1 MPQFQSFNFR
11 ERFIRHRNFEG
22 ILSRKQDGGPAAD
35 FSFALVSRGAG
46 RVALRSANFPDH
58 FLRHANFQIFLG
70 KSTGPGD
77 QLFQLDSTFFLER
90 GLADPNG
97 VSFRSVNFPDRYLRH
112 RDFKL
117 FLEPKDSP
125 NLAADATFF
134 RTQPI
139 DEGTELNPVHE

>member
-11 ERFIRHRNFEG
+11 DRFIRHRNFEG
-22 ILSRKQDGGPAAD
+22 ILSRKQDGGPEDD
-35 FSFALVSRGAG
+35 FSFALVGRGTG

-58 FLRHANFQIFLG
+58 FLRHASFRIFLG
-70 KSTGPGD
+70 KSAGPSDG
-77 QLFQLDSTFFLER
+77 LFQLDSTFFFET
-90 GLADPNG
+90 GLADKNG

-117 FLEPKDSP
+117 FLEPKNSP

-134 RTQPI
+134 RTQLI
-139 DEGTELNPVHE
+139 DHGTELNPVDE